1 MKSRVLIAVLLL
13 AASISFGFKSIDNE
27 AVTYKC
33 LIQLTNYG
41 GEGAYVMVSV
51 LNAEGEYVKTVSV
64 HGDDEDWY
72 EDLPAWYEFYPSNKV
87 EIDGMAGASI
97 SSGGRKVATLA
108 LDASMINAGYKLR
121 FETAVED
128 QDYYEK
134 DLEIDLTDSMAGQR
148 LKGNGYIRYVQLIQK
163 SAK

>member
-1 MKSRVLIAVLLL
+1 MKNKVLIAVLLL
-13 AASISFGFKSIDNE
+13 AASISFGFKSINSD
-27 AVTYKC
+27 AITFKC

-41 GEGAYVMVSV
+41 GEGAYVVVSV
-51 LNAEGEYVKTVSV
+51 LNAEGEYVKTLSV

-72 EDLPAWYEFYPSNKV
+72 EDLPAWYEYYPSNKV
-87 EIDGMAGASI
+87 AIDGMAGASI
-97 SSGGRKVATLA
+97 SSGGRKVTTLD
-108 LDASMINAGYKLR
+108 LDASMLNAGYKLR

-128 QDYYEK
+128 QDYHEK
-134 DLEIDLTDSMAGQR
+134 DLEIELTEDVAGQR